1 MVEYEKLLHVLNI
14 QQNEFIGKP
23 AIAHRDLKSK
33 NVLVKKNGV
42 CSIGDLG
49 MAVRYDPSTNHLDI
63 PQNGKVGTK
72 RYLAPEVLADTI
84 NTTDFESFKRADIYA
99 LGLVFWE
106 ICQRQ
111 RTNPSQRT
119 ETVPFRLPYS
129 EYVGSDPSLEDMRK
143 VVCDDNFRPN
153 IPNSW
158 STDPVLSE
166 MTRIMQE
173 CWYESAAA
181 RLTAIRVKKNADI
194 LQTKYRKR
202 IQLTKINEANNTAN
216 EAVTS
221 SSSGVSKKSNT
232 NCTRN
237 VNFAAT
243 NNASS
248 SRKKIYN
255 NKNPDKSS
263 SEDPST
269 TALLLPQN
277 NQNQK
282 SEGMESIR
290 I

>member
-1 MVEYEKLLHVLNI
+1 MYCITLVSFYLA
-14 QQNEFIGKP
+14 GKP

-33 NVLVKKNGV
+33 NILVKKNGV

-111 RTNPSQRT
+111 RSNSSQCT
-119 ETVPFRLPYS
+119 KESAPYRLPYS
-129 EYVGSDPSLEDMRK
+129 EIVGPDPSLEDMKK
-143 VVCDDNFRPN
+143 VVCEDNLRPN

-158 STDPVLSE
+158 STNPVLSE

-181 RLTAIRVKKNADI
+181 RLSAIRVKKNIDI
-194 LQTKYRKR
+194 LQGKHRKL

-216 EAVTS
+216 GASIITTNS
-221 SSSGVSKKSNT
+221 SSSATKKSNT
-232 NCTRN
+232 NHVRTRN
-237 VNFAAT
+237 VNFAST

-248 SRKKIYN
+248 RKKVYEN
-255 NKNPDKSS
+255 GKSPDKTI
-263 SEDPST
+263 SEDPS
-269 TALLLPQN
+269 AASLLPQKN
-277 NQNQK
+277 NQK
-282 SEGMESIR
+282 SDDIEPIK

>member
-1 MVEYEKLLHVLNI
+1 MQATEILLMNQYHFV
-14 QQNEFIGKP
+14 IGKP

-63 PQNGKVGTK
+63 PQNVKVGTK

-99 LGLVFWE
+99 LGLVLWE

-111 RTNPSQRT
+111 RTNPTQCTT
-119 ETVPFRLPYS
+119 EAATLPPHRLPYS
-129 EYVGSDPSLEDMRK
+129 EFVGSDPSLEDMRK
-143 VVCDDNFRPN
+143 VVCEDNLRPN

-158 STDPVLSE
+158 SNDPMLSE
-166 MTRIMQE
+166 MTCIMQE

-181 RLTAIRVKKNADI
+181 RLTAIRVKKNVDI
-194 LQTKYRKR
+194 LQTKYRK
-202 IQLTKINEANNTAN
+202 IVQLSKINEANSTSHN
-216 EAVTS
+216 ELVVDAVA
-221 SSSGVSKKSNT
+221 KKNNSQRSH
-232 NCTRN
+232 RN
-237 VNFAAT
+237 VNFAGT
-243 NNASS
+243 NQVSC
-248 SRKKIYN
+248 KKSPYN
-255 NKNPDKSS
+255 KKGSETS
-263 SEDPST
+263 QMEDPST
-269 TALLLPQN
+269 MALLLPQN

-282 SEGMESIR
+282 ADDSIR